1 MADHD
6 TGVGNGLA
14 SEDMDN
20 VTHCAV
26 VLHVDLDAFYAAV
39 EQVRLGIPKE
49 KPLAVQQWRGLIA
62 INYAARAAG
71 ITRHERADQALKK
84 CPELILVH
92 VETIGEDGGINDA
105 PNRKDTKVSLERY
118 RQASAS
124 VFSIFRRFSD
134 VYEKASIDEA
144 YLDVTAKVE
153 EMINQGRN
161 WDHELQRLLDNNEQG
176 SPSMVVLDGPL
187 VPFNSYDRRMLA
199 GAIIADQIRACVRNE
214 LGYTCSVGIATNK
227 LLAKIASAKNKP
239 DRQTVIPPRAVPGLM
254 KTIPLKKMR
263 LLGGKLGEELTQ
275 KWGFSTA
282 GEAQALSITTLVGC
296 FGERQGNYVW
306 NAVRGIQA
314 DKVQAKQVPKSMLAA
329 KSFSPIKELSDVRKW
344 LGILS
349 EELSVRMLRDFQQN
363 NRHPKLLQL
372 YYRSGGFKHAKDH
385 SKSWSTPHGVL
396 NLLSSSSISSH
407 QKSEAMRHLKEP
419 TLEDDQQHEEQ
430 HAVVL
435 AEEDSSMPA
444 VEEQGS
450 EHIDT
455 ALAEDLAED
464 HSEGLGLVVTEK
476 SKALAR
482 VLEEAAYNMFKRL
495 EGTFPCTRLALAA
508 SGFQDLGAQG
518 TKSIESFFSNT
529 GAGTSE
535 ATLSPKKQKSNS
547 REIAPEK
554 PKGKQKGI
562 MKFLNHVSSMED
574 RDAQLDTA
582 LQSKD
587 SADGPSKLG
596 NVEGAERQS
605 KEGNLDVDS
614 TRGSDG
620 TIEDFSGKRRL
631 NDNEDLAGKT
641 VRTSDQEGTL
651 TGSDGHSQHSKLKPS
666 QQEGNFEG
674 DKPEA
679 DLGKVDLKEQMRIL
693 ADIQRSAAH
702 APPTSEKQG
711 RRQSASNPVKRPR
724 QSTSVAG
731 QQSIGKFFQAK
742 GKPP

>member
-1 MADHD
+1 
-6 TGVGNGLA
+6 
-14 SEDMDN
+14 MDN
-20 VTHCAV
+20 VTHCSV

-39 EQVRLGIPKE
+39 EQIRLGIPRE

-153 EMINQGRN
+153 EMINEGRN
-161 WDHELQRLLDNNEQG
+161 WDHELQRLLANNEQG

-254 KTIPLKKMR
+254 QTIPLKKMR

-282 GEAQALSITTLVGC
+282 GDAQGLSITTLVGC

-344 LGILS
+344 LAILS

-407 QKSEAMRHLKEP
+407 QKSETTRHLKEP
-419 TLEDDQQHEEQ
+419 PLEDEQQHEQQ

-435 AEEDSSMPA
+435 AEEDAMPA

-535 ATLSPKKQKSNS
+535 TTLSPKKQKSNS
-547 REIAPEK
+547 RETAPEK

-562 MKFLNHVSSMED
+562 MKFLHHVSSKED

-582 LQSKD
+582 FQSKD
-587 SADGPSKLG
+587 SAAGPSKLE

-614 TRGSDG
+614 TR
-620 TIEDFSGKRRL
+620 
-631 NDNEDLAGKT
+631 GKT

-651 TGSDGHSQHSKLKPS
+651 TGSDGHSQHSELRPS

-679 DLGKVDLKEQMRIL
+679 DLGKVDLKEQIRIL

-702 APPTSEKQG
+702 APPASEKQG

-742 GKPP
+742 GNPP